1 MKKAIFIISIV
12 ILLCA
17 IYLIIVN
24 ISNYQPI
31 HYNFSNAGENGSRAY
46 LSTMMSLALYTGI
59 ILFAG
64 IFSGAGVVYLFLSK
78 ANTKIKAYERELE
91 KTSITGENNA
101 SKVEV
106 LEAKIQTIE
115 KALNT
120 VIDERTKLENQ
131 IKSLN
136 SELDKL
142 NKNNG

>member
-91 KTSITGENNA
+91 KTSIKGENNA
-101 SKVEV
+101 SKADVF
-106 LEAKIQTIE
+106 EAKIKTLE
-115 KALNT
+115 TALNS
-120 VIDERTKLENQ
+120 VLDEKTKLESQ
-131 IKSLN
+131 VKQLN
-136 SELDKL
+136 TEIEKY
-142 NKNNG
+142 KQK